1 MQADGCSSDDK
12 TRLIIPL
19 AILSAKPSGSCDN
32 LRREAERR
40 DLLPA
45 VTNRLREG
53 VALSQFVD
61 QPGFLEAEMEFLIEP
76 VHGLSAEVVLLAS
89 PVYVV
94 FQIGKLASGRE
105 KGVEV
110 ACGVRPVV
118 RCLMKLGLEAPPK
131 PGALDQRKEPSDRGQ
146 GFGGSKNTVGEQGK
160 DSGGW

>member
-1 MQADGCSSDDK
+1 M
-12 TRLIIPL
+12 
-19 AILSAKPSGSCDN
+19 
-32 LRREAERR
+32 
-40 DLLPA
+40 LPA

-76 VHGLSAEVVLLAS
+76 VHGLSAEVGLLAS

-105 KGVEV
+105 KGVEI
-110 ACGVRPVV
+110 ASGVRPVV